1 MNWLAHL
8 LLAESSPEGRLG
20 NLLGDLVKGEA
31 RKSLSFE
38 LQQGI
43 ACHQAIDI
51 FTDRHQIVKRS
62 KSRIDPQYRRFAG
75 ILIDVFYDYIL
86 ATNWQDYSELP
97 LDEFTTT
104 VYASWSVQLASLPLY
119 ARGVISR
126 LMDEDWLASY
136 GTLSGIEH
144 TLARISYRLS
154 RRGKRTYDL
163 TPAMTQLTENYIAL
177 ERDFQQFFP
186 QLQLYIDNWQA
197 NQSAIGDR

>member
-1 MNWLAHL
+1 M
-8 LLAESSPEGRLG
+8 
-20 NLLGDLVKGEA
+20 
-31 RKSLSFE
+31 
-38 LQQGI
+38 
-43 ACHQAIDI
+43 
-51 FTDRHQIVKRS
+51 
-62 KSRIDPQYRRFAG
+62 
-75 ILIDVFYDYIL
+75 IDVFYDYIL

-104 VYASWSVQLASLPLY
+104 VYASWSVQLASLPLH
-119 ARGVISR
+119 AQGVISR

-136 GTLSGIEH
+136 STLSGIEH
-144 TLARISYRLS
+144 TLAGISYRLS

-163 TPAMTQLTENYIAL
+163 TPAMTQLTDNYLLL